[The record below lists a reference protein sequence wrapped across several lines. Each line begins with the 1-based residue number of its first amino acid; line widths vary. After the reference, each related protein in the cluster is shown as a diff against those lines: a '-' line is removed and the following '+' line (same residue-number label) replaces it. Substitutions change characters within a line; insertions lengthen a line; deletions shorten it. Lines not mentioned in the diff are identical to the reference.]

1 MLPEPQAHGNGEG
14 DMPRVCRL
22 VVTVLGFALPWVA
35 GGAAGAPAH
44 TEAAKTPAG
53 LDVSLSLANNEW
65 NLQFMPANP
74 GAVAEVRYRL
84 TDSGDAAWRRAD
96 ECNCAML
103 GALAP
108 GRHRVEIEVAG
119 KAGGTAKTAYA
130 FSFDPHE
137 EIVRLAKDHLAR
149 SHHWIGFDD
158 RPRYSWSLKFV
169 EPVTLRDALREVR
182 WSLDGCTLDRRFPL
196 GEPSP
201 PGSYDLPRAVGHDQ
215 KLDERVPVSAGFV
228 CVQLVFRDG
237 STSEER
243 RIYRD
248 RPFPPPPEPAESA
261 PATAAVASAMPAAPP
276 TAVATAAVAPA
287 TAAPK
292 PARAAVGAVAP
303 AAVRLDPQ
311 RSNGGWLLRFETS
324 RRRDLREIRYR
335 LDDAAEWQTTG
346 TSARVN
352 LDRQE
357 RLPRTAVSV
366 DPRWVTPGRH
376 RVEVELIDWHG
387 TRSGPYTL
395 WFDPEAEVL
404 AAAKRLAVNPKVQW
418 VSLRDYSG
426 KRLAYFDLSFK
437 DALREIRYSFDGCA
451 LDRRFPFDRWT
462 DLSQPPRYTEKSDMV
477 LPEGTSSVCVQLL
490 FRDGE
495 AAAPRR
501 FGMGGEETP

>member
-1 MLPEPQAHGNGEG
+1 
-14 DMPRVCRL
+14 MPRVCRL

-35 GGAAGAPAH
+35 GAAAGAPVH
-44 TEAAKTPAG
+44 TGAAQAPAG
-53 LDVSLSLANNEW
+53 LDVGLSLAENEW
-65 NLQFMPANP
+65 DLQFLPANP

-84 TDSGDAAWRRAD
+84 MDSGDAAWHTAD
-96 ECNCAML
+96 ECNCARL

-119 KAGGTAKTAYA
+119 KAGGTAKAAYT
-130 FSFDPHE
+130 FSFDPDE
-137 EIVRLAKDHLAR
+137 EIVRLAKDYLAR
-149 SHHWIGFDD
+149 SHHWIAFDD
-158 RPRYSWSLKFV
+158 RPRYSWSLRFV
-169 EPVTLRDALREVR
+169 LPVTHRDALREVR

-201 PGSYDLPRAVGHDQ
+201 PGNYALPRAIGHDQ
-215 KLDERVPVSAGFV
+215 KLDERVPVSARFA

-248 RPFPPPPEPAESA
+248 RPFPPPPEPADSA
-261 PATAAVASAMPAAPP
+261 PATAAAAPAMPATPS
-276 TAVATAAVAPA
+276 TAVATEAVPPAAAAAKSARAVAG
-287 TAAPK
+287 AP
-292 PARAAVGAVAP
+292 PP

-311 RSNGGWLLRFETS
+311 RSNGAWLLRFDTP

-346 TSARVN
+346 TSAMVN

-357 RLPRTAVSV
+357 RLPRTLASV

-376 RVEVELIDWHG
+376 RIEVELIDWHG
-387 TRSGPYTL
+387 TRSGPYTF

-404 AAAKRLAVNPKVQW
+404 AAAKRLAVNPNVRL
-418 VSLRDYSG
+418 VSLRDYGG

-451 LDRRFPFDRWT
+451 LDRRFPFDSWT

-501 FGMGGEETP
+501 FGMSGPETP

>member
-1 MLPEPQAHGNGEG
+1 
-14 DMPRVCRL
+14 MPRVCHL
-22 VVTVLGFALPWVA
+22 VLTVLGFALSWVA
-35 GGAAGAPAH
+35 GAAAGAPAH
-44 TEAAKTPAG
+44 TGAAKAPAG
-53 LDVSLSLANNEW
+53 LDVRLSVVENEW
-65 NLQFMPANP
+65 DLWFQPANP
-74 GAVAEVRYRL
+74 DAVGEVRYRL
-84 TDSGDAAWRRAD
+84 TDSGDAAWHRAD
-96 ECNCAML
+96 ECNCARL
-103 GALAP
+103 GALAA

-119 KAGGTAKTAYA
+119 KAGGTAKAAYT
-130 FSFDPHE
+130 FSFDPDE
-137 EIVRLAKDHLAR
+137 EIVRLAKDSLAR
-149 SHHWIGFDD
+149 SHHWIAFDD
-158 RPRYSWSLKFV
+158 RPRYSWSLKFIQ
-169 EPVTLRDALREVR
+169 PVTFRDALREVR

-201 PGSYDLPRAVGHDQ
+201 PGNYALPRAVGHDQ
-215 KLDERVPVSAGFV
+215 KLDERVPVSARFA

-261 PATAAVASAMPAAPP
+261 PAT
-276 TAVATAAVAPA
+276 TAA
-287 TAAPK
+287 K
-292 PARAAVGAVAP
+292 PARAAAGAP
-303 AAVRLDPQ
+303 PPTAVRLDPT
-311 RSNGGWLLRFETS
+311 RSNGGWLLRFDTP
-324 RRRDLREIRYR
+324 RRRDLREIHYR

-346 TSARVN
+346 TSATVN

-357 RLPRTAVSV
+357 RLPRTLASV

-376 RVEVELIDWHG
+376 RIEVELIDWHG

-404 AAAKRLAVNPKVQW
+404 AAAKRLAVNPKVHW
-418 VSLRDYSG
+418 VSLRDYGG
-426 KRLAYFDLSFK
+426 KRLADFDLSFK

-495 AAAPRR
+495 VAAPRR
-501 FGMGGEETP
+501 FGMRGEETP

>member
-1 MLPEPQAHGNGEG
+1 MRDAMGEG

-22 VVTVLGFALPWVA
+22 VVTVLGFAMPWVA
-35 GGAAGAPAH
+35 GAAAGAPAH
-44 TEAAKTPAG
+44 TGAAKAAAG
-53 LDVSLSLANNEW
+53 LDVRLSLAENEW
-65 NLQFMPANP
+65 NLELLPANP
-74 GAVAEVRYRL
+74 GAVGEVRYRQ
-84 TDSGDAAWRRAD
+84 TDSGDAAWHRVD
-96 ECNCAML
+96 ECNCARL

-108 GRHRVEIEVAG
+108 GRHRVEIAVAG
-119 KAGGTAKTAYA
+119 KAGGTAEATYS
-130 FSFDPHE
+130 FSFDPDKE
-137 EIVRLAKDHLAR
+137 VVLLAKDNLAR
-149 SHHWIGFDD
+149 SHHWVSFDD
-158 RPRYSWSLKFV
+158 RPRYSWSLSFV
-169 EPVTLRDALREVR
+169 QPVTLRDALREVR

-201 PGSYDLPRAVGHDQ
+201 PGNYALPHAIGHDQ
-215 KLDERVPVSAGFV
+215 KLAERVPVSARFV

-261 PATAAVASAMPAAPP
+261 PATATAAPAMPATPS

-287 TAAPK
+287 DAAAK
-292 PARAAVGAVAP
+292 SARAAAGVPPP

-311 RSNGGWLLRFETS
+311 RSNGGWLLRFETP
-324 RRRDLREIRYR
+324 RTRDLREIHYR
-335 LDDAAEWQTTG
+335 LDEAAEWQTTG
-346 TSARVN
+346 TSAKVN

-357 RLPRTAVSV
+357 RLPRTLVSV

-376 RVEVELIDWHG
+376 RIEVELIDWHG
-387 TRSGPYTL
+387 TKSGPYTL

-404 AAAKRLAVNPKVQW
+404 AAAKRLAVNPKMHW

-495 AAAPRR
+495 VAAPRR
-501 FGMGGEETP
+501 FGMSGEVTP

>member
-1 MLPEPQAHGNGEG
+1 LVARRLH
-14 DMPRVCRL
+14 PRP
-22 VVTVLGFALPWVA
+22 ALPA
-35 GGAAGAPAH
+35 G
-44 TEAAKTPAG
+44 
-53 LDVSLSLANNEW
+53 
-65 NLQFMPANP
+65 
-74 GAVAEVRYRL
+74 
-84 TDSGDAAWRRAD
+84 RA
-96 ECNCAML
+96 
-103 GALAP
+103 
-108 GRHRVEIEVAG
+108 
-119 KAGGTAKTAYA
+119 
-130 FSFDPHE
+130 
-137 EIVRLAKDHLAR
+137 
-149 SHHWIGFDD
+149 
-158 RPRYSWSLKFV
+158 
-169 EPVTLRDALREVR
+169 
-182 WSLDGCTLDRRFPL
+182 
-196 GEPSP
+196 SP
-201 PGSYDLPRAVGHDQ
+201 PGNYALPHAIGHDQ
-215 KLDERVPVSAGFV
+215 KLTERVPVSARFV

-261 PATAAVASAMPAAPP
+261 PATATAAPAMPATPS

-287 TAAPK
+287 DAAAK
-292 PARAAVGAVAP
+292 SARAAAGVPPP

-311 RSNGGWLLRFETS
+311 RSSGGWLLRFETP
-324 RRRDLREIRYR
+324 RTRDLREIHYR

-346 TSARVN
+346 TSATVD

-357 RLPRTAVSV
+357 RLPRTLASV

-376 RVEVELIDWHG
+376 RIEVELIDWHG

-404 AAAKRLAVNPKVQW
+404 AAAKRLAVNPKVHL
-418 VSLRDYSG
+418 VSLRDYGG
-426 KRLAYFDLSFK
+426 KRLADFDLSFK

-495 AAAPRR
+495 VAAPRR
-501 FGMGGEETP
+501 FGMSGEETP

>member
-1 MLPEPQAHGNGEG
+1 
-14 DMPRVCRL
+14 MPRVCRL
-22 VVTVLGFALPWVA
+22 VVTVLGCALPWLPGA
-35 GGAAGAPAH
+35 AAGAPAH
-44 TEAAKTPAG
+44 AGAAKAPAG
-53 LDVSLSLANNEW
+53 LDVSLSLTENEW
-65 NLQFMPANP
+65 DLEFLPVNP

-84 TDSGDAAWRRAD
+84 QDSGYAAWHRAD
-96 ECNCAML
+96 ECNCARL

-119 KAGGTAKTAYA
+119 KGGGAATAAYT
-130 FSFDPHE
+130 FSFDPDE
-137 EIVRLAKDHLAR
+137 EIVRIAKDSLAR
-149 SHHWIGFDD
+149 SHHWIAFDD
-158 RPRYSWSLKFV
+158 RPRYSWSLGFIL
-169 EPVTLRDALREVR
+169 PVTFRDALREVR

-201 PGSYDLPRAVGHDQ
+201 PGNYALPRAIGHDQ
-215 KLDERVPVSAGFV
+215 KLDERVPVSAQFV

-248 RPFPPPPEPAESA
+248 RPFPPPPEPVESA
-261 PATAAVASAMPAAPP
+261 PATAAAAPAMPATPS
-276 TAVATAAVAPA
+276 TAAATAATAAVAPSV
-287 TAAPK
+287 AAAK
-292 PARAAVGAVAP
+292 PGRAAAGVPPP

-311 RSNGGWLLRFETS
+311 RSNGGWVLRFETP

-335 LDDAAEWQTTG
+335 LDGAAEWQTTG
-346 TSARVN
+346 ISAKVN

-357 RLPRTAVSV
+357 RLPRTLVSV

-387 TRSGPYTL
+387 TSSGPYTL
-395 WFDPEAEVL
+395 WFDPEAEIL
-404 AAAKRLAVNPKVQW
+404 AAAKRLAVNPKVHL

-462 DLSQPPRYTEKSDMV
+462 DLSQPPRYTEKGDIV

-501 FGMGGEETP
+501 FGMSGEETP